1 MNAPAVP
8 EAGRDI
14 AKLGMKLVR
23 PRDGEEGVRVADVDP
38 DSPAAERGIQA
49 GDVIL
54 DAGGKPA
61 TRPEDV
67 AQAFA
72 SARTDGRKAVLL
84 RVKTEE
90 SVRFVALP
98 VKAAS

>member
-1 MNAPAVP
+1 MTQTNSEP
-8 EAGRDI
+8 GSR
-14 AKLGMKLVR
+14 
-23 PRDGEEGVRVADVDP
+23 
-38 DSPAAERGIQA
+38 
-49 GDVIL
+49 
-54 DAGGKPA
+54 
-61 TRPEDV
+61 
-67 AQAFA
+67 QAFA